1 MADVSMPGA
10 VPLLPFANDSAAPTP
25 PGMFRTLAISASGLT
40 AQRVRMELAAN
51 NIANAETTHGPDG
64 RPYQRQVATIQPEQG
79 ALPTA
84 TIPELLPLGAN
95 PVDFAAAAR
104 QAMAAPA
111 AVDPTTP
118 PGARVTAV
126 TQDPTPGPLVYDP
139 GHPDADAHGYVRYPN
154 VQITTEMVE
163 IMDARRVYEANAT
176 AFQAG
181 KAMLR
186 RAIDI

>member
-10 VPLLPFANDSAAPTP
+10 VPLLPFANDSAAPAP

-51 NIANAETTHGPDG
+51 NIANAETTHGPNG
-64 RPYQRQVATIQPEQG
+64 QPYQREVVTIQPNVPQAPG
-79 ALPTA
+79 GH
-84 TIPELLPLGAN
+84 IPALLPLGNNA
-95 PVDFAAAAR
+95 PDFADAAR
-104 QAMAAPA
+104 QAISAP
-111 AVDPTTP
+111 VTEQPDTP
-118 PGARVTAV
+118 PGVQVAAV
-126 TQDPTPGPLVYDP
+126 TNDQTPGPLVYDP

-154 VQITTEMVE
+154 VQITQEMVE
-163 IMDARRVYEANAT
+163 IMDSRRVYEANAT
-176 AFQAG
+176 AFEVG